1 MSTLFENQTV
11 TKEIKSKATN
21 KISEEMRLQIIAAYE
36 LEKLEAEK
44 IELEKIELE
53 KLEAE
58 KIELEKIELE
68 KLEAEKI
75 ELEKLEAKKEA
86 AKLEAKAIRAK
97 KVESNNDALSELL
110 PFDVAFKYAIKDI
123 NTNGI
128 NYYLKAVQKDVFN
141 QIHFEQLIKSINLC
155 LKQFSVKDIE
165 KYVSDNRCTMPSK
178 FIDAVVLGSCKSAKS
193 FETSKAKV
201 LPQNN
206 KLS

>member
-1 MSTLFENQTV
+1 MTTLSNVQTV
-11 TKEIKSKATN
+11 IKEIKSKATN
-21 KISEEMRLQIIAAYE
+21 KVSEEMRLIIIAQYE
-36 LEKLEAEK
+36 AQKLAEAE
-44 IELEKIELE
+44 
-53 KLEAE
+53 A
-58 KIELEKIELE
+58 
-68 KLEAEKI
+68 
-75 ELEKLEAKKEA
+75 EAKKVAEA
-86 AKLEAKAIRAK
+86 EAEAQRLIEAEAQKVAEAKKAEAKEIRAK
-97 KVESNNDALSELL
+97 KVDSNNDALSELL

-141 QIHFEQLIKSINLC
+141 QLHFEQLIKSINLC
-155 LKQFSVKDIE
+155 LKQFSAKDIE

-178 FIDAVVLGSCKSAKS
+178 FIDAIVLGSCKSAKS